1 MIMIITDRV
10 LTYIA
15 KFSSWSRTSPWP
27 PVQHQAQLIPRRSL
41 RIFLFD
47 NHEGDDRDDN
57 NINNDKGRRQKE
69 KKRDYVG
76 KIPKLG
82 GGGVWPKPTFWCLFT
97 KLFLACQNGSQPILH
112 ATCR

>member
-57 NINNDKGRRQKE
+57 NINNDKGRCQKR
-69 KKRDYVG
+69 KRDYVG

-82 GGGVWPKPTFWCLFT
+82 VGLTQTHSIFFSVFSNSGAYKMAN
-97 KLFLACQNGSQPILH
+97 K
-112 ATCR
+112 R